1 MNRAYVALGSNIGDK
16 AAHLQAAIRL
26 IRALPTTKA
35 VRASSIYET
44 APVGYVDQDLFY
56 NMVVELDT
64 TLSAEHLLTE
74 LQQIEHQEGRKR
86 LFKNGPRT
94 LDLDIILYND
104 ETIQSEGLTVPHP
117 RMNNRAFVLAPLR
130 ELNAAYFVPGWERT
144 VDELYVDLREAER
157 ADVKRIE
164 LKSHSE
170 QRREERDD
178 RF

>member
-1 MNRAYVALGSNIGDK
+1 MNRAYIALGSNIGDK

-44 APVGYVDQDLFY
+44 SPVGYVDQDLFY

-94 LDLDIILYND
+94 LDLDILLYNS
-104 ETIQSEGLTVPHP
+104 EMIQMDGLTVPHP
-117 RMNNRAFVLAPLR
+117 RMQDRAFVLAPLA
-130 ELNAAYFVPGWERT
+130 ELVSSYIVPGLNQT
-144 VDELYVDLREAER
+144 VAELYQDLPEAER
-157 ADVKRIE
+157 TDVRRIGSGLVE
-164 LKSHSE
+164 G
-170 QRREERDD
+170 RREKKND
-178 RF
+178 RI